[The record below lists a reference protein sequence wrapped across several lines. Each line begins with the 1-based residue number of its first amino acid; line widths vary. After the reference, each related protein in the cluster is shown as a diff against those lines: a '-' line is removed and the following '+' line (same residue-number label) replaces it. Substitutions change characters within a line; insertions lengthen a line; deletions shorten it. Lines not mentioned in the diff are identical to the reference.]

1 MSGGPACDGRRSRA
15 LVGRPAR
22 GPRMAVGVLVA
33 STICASSAGCIIPDA
48 GIVVQD
54 EFLNVGA
61 VRIVEPI
68 PVTDRAD
75 DDCAART
82 ILSGCPQI
90 PDTLPSGLIRPELPL
105 CVCPPDWFNRAGG
118 FEIFVEDPDID
129 AQGDPK
135 DELYG
140 ALLLDMP
147 PDAEDPRDH
156 LAYTSRLPP
165 EAPAQRFRALEVQT
179 IERPDPHLKYWSL
192 GDGGAVDLCNDNDGS
207 AVEPGL
213 HELRIIVTDRPWYRP
228 IMVDATGEPVR
239 DEDGD
244 LVYHDPVIG
253 MPDLAAGATYDT
265 TTYVLQCFDSAAPPP
280 GIECNCEAEQT

>member
-1 MSGGPACDGRRSRA
+1 MSGGPACDGRRFRA
-15 LVGRPAR
+15 LVGRSAR
-22 GPRMAVGVLVA
+22 GARMAAGVLVA
-33 STICASSAGCIIPDA
+33 GAGCIIPDA

-61 VRIVEPI
+61 VRIVEPT
-68 PVTDRAD
+68 PVTERAD

-105 CVCPPDWFNRAGG
+105 CVCPTDSFNRAGG

-129 AQGDPK
+129 AEGDPK

-147 PDAEDPRDH
+147 PDATDPSDYV
-156 LAYTSRLPP
+156 AYTNRLPP
-165 EAPAQRFRALEVQT
+165 EAPAQRVRALEVQT
-179 IERPDPHLKYWSL
+179 IERPDPHLKYWSI
-192 GDGGAVDLCNDNDGS
+192 GDGGAVDLCNDGAGVD
-207 AVEPGL
+207 PGL
-213 HELRIIVTDRPWYRP
+213 HELRLIVTDRPWYRP
-228 IMVDATGEPVR
+228 IMVDAMGEPVR

-244 LVYHDPVIG
+244 LVFHEPVIG

-265 TTYVLQCFDSAAPPP
+265 TTYVFQCFDSAAPPP
-280 GIECNCEAEQT
+280 GIECNCEAEQS